1 VGWAIGSLSYL
12 YPGEHSLFF
21 GVFYLKLSKLLSIK
35 ELKDGNELYFKKVFD
50 QYHQK
55 LYFFILYKT
64 RSEYIAEEVV
74 QMAFTKFWQCRQ
86 SLREEY
92 TISTQ
97 LYRMA
102 TTILIDFLRKYN
114 NKDAVTAGLDTV
126 NIEAGVDSTYEKIS
140 GTELQKRISAAV
152 NELPPVR
159 RQVFEMSREQGM
171 TYREIAETLCVSSK
185 TVETHIYKA
194 LKQIK
199 KHII

>member
-1 VGWAIGSLSYL
+1 
-12 YPGEHSLFF
+12 
-21 GVFYLKLSKLLSIK
+21 LLRVK
-35 ELKDGNELYFKKVFD
+35 ELKDGDEFYFKQVFD

-74 QMAFTKFWQCRQ
+74 QMAFTKLWQCRRTLQ
-86 SLREEY
+86 EEY

-97 LYRMA
+97 LFRIA

-114 NKDAVTAGLDTV
+114 NKDAVTARLDV
-126 NIEAGVDSTYEKIS
+126 LDSEKGIDSTYEKIS
-140 GTELQKRISAAV
+140 GAELQKRISEAV
-152 NELPPVR
+152 NDLPPVR
-159 RQVFEMSREQGM
+159 KQVFEMSREHGM
-171 TYREIAETLCVSSK
+171 SYREIAATLSVSSK

-199 KHII
+199 KHIAWN

>member
-1 VGWAIGSLSYL
+1 
-12 YPGEHSLFF
+12 
-21 GVFYLKLSKLLSIK
+21 LLRVK
-35 ELKDGNELYFKKVFD
+35 ELKDGDEFYFKQVFD

-74 QMAFTKFWQCRQ
+74 QMAFTKLWQCRRTLQ
-86 SLREEY
+86 EEY

-97 LYRMA
+97 LFRIA

-114 NKDAVTAGLDTV
+114 NKDAVTARLDV
-126 NIEAGVDSTYEKIS
+126 LDSEKGIDSTYEKIS
-140 GTELQKRISAAV
+140 GAELQKRISEAV
-152 NELPPVR
+152 NDLPPVR
-159 RQVFEMSREQGM
+159 KQVFEMSREHGM
-171 TYREIAETLCVSSK
+171 SYREIAATLSVSSK

>member
-1 VGWAIGSLSYL
+1 M
-12 YPGEHSLFF
+12 
-21 GVFYLKLSKLLSIK
+21 LSIK
-35 ELKDGNELYFKKVFD
+35 ELKDGDEYYFKQVFD

-74 QMAFTKFWQCRQ
+74 QMAFTKLWQCRQ
-86 SLREEY
+86 TLQEEY
-92 TISTQ
+92 AISTQ
-97 LYRMA
+97 LFRIA

-114 NKDAVTAGLDTV
+114 NKDAVTSTLDIMEV
-126 NIEAGVDSTYEKIS
+126 ERGIDSTNEKVS
-140 GTELQKRISAAV
+140 GAELQKRILQAV
-152 NELPPVR
+152 NDLPPVR
-159 RQVFEMSREQGM
+159 KQVFEMSREQGM
-171 TYREIAETLCVSSK
+171 SYREIAETLSVSSK

>member
-1 VGWAIGSLSYL
+1 
-12 YPGEHSLFF
+12 
-21 GVFYLKLSKLLSIK
+21 LLSIK
-35 ELKDGNELYFKKVFD
+35 ELKDGDAISFKKVFD

-64 RSEYIAEEVV
+64 KSEYIAEEVV
-74 QMAFTKFWQCRQ
+74 QMAFTKLWQCRQ
-86 SLREEY
+86 TLQEEY

-114 NKDAVTAGLDTV
+114 NKDALTARLDGV
-126 NIEAGVDSTYEKIS
+126 NIEKGIDSTNEKMR
-140 GTELQKRISAAV
+140 GAELQKRISKVV
-152 NELPPVR
+152 NDFPPVR
-159 RQVFEMSREQGM
+159 KQVFEMSREQGM
-171 TYREIAETLCVSSK
+171 SYREIAETLSVSSK

>member
-1 VGWAIGSLSYL
+1 M
-12 YPGEHSLFF
+12 
-21 GVFYLKLSKLLSIK
+21 LSIK
-35 ELKDGNELYFKKVFD
+35 ELKDGDEYYFRKVFD

-74 QMAFTKFWQCRQ
+74 QMAFTKLWQCRRTLQ
-86 SLREEY
+86 EEY

-97 LYRMA
+97 LFRIA

-114 NKDAVTAGLDTV
+114 NKDAVTARLDV
-126 NIEAGVDSTYEKIS
+126 LEIEKGIDSTTEKMR
-140 GTELQKRISAAV
+140 GAELQKKISEAV
-152 NELPPVR
+152 NDLPPVR
-159 RQVFEMSREQGM
+159 KQVFEMSREQGM

-199 KHII
+199 KHISVVID

>member
-1 VGWAIGSLSYL
+1 MLR
-12 YPGEHSLFF
+12 
-21 GVFYLKLSKLLSIK
+21 IK
-35 ELKDGNELYFKKVFD
+35 DLKDGDEFYFRQVFD

-64 RSEYIAEEVV
+64 KSEYIAEEVV
-74 QMAFTKFWQCRQ
+74 QMAFTKLWQRRQ
-86 SLREEY
+86 TLQEKY

-97 LYRMA
+97 LFRIA

-114 NKDAVTAGLDTV
+114 NKEAVTARLDVLTV
-126 NIEAGVDSTYEKIS
+126 EKGVDSTNEKMK
-140 GTELQKRISAAV
+140 GAELQKRISEAV
-152 NELPPVR
+152 NDLPPVR
-159 RQVFEMSREQGM
+159 KQVFEMSREQGM
-171 TYREIAETLCVSSK
+171 SYREIAETLSVSSK